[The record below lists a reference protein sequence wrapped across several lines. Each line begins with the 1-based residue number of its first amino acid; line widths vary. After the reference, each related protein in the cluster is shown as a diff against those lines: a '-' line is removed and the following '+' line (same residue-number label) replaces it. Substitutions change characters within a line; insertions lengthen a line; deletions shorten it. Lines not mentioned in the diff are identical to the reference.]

1 MTLKE
6 KVRIYES
13 VFHRISYC
21 VTAMNDE
28 RIREIVTLI
37 DAWSYAHRAG
47 NGELSEKEQKAQ
59 ILRALEKLDS
69 HDTHGVE

>member
-21 VTAMNDE
+21 VTAMNNE
-28 RIREIVTLI
+28 GIRDIVSKI
-37 DAWSYAHRAG
+37 NDWSYAHRAG

-59 ILRALEKLDS
+59 ILRALEKLDVK
-69 HDTHGVE
+69 G